1 MTLERPAVID
11 IGSNSVRLVIY
22 EDFSSAMG
30 VFYNEKFSCKLG
42 RFTDNG
48 YLTEKAKIK
57 TIQAVQR
64 FSKICEAN
72 NVTIIKAIATAAM
85 RDAKDGKDFSIEL
98 SKKTGLNIEVI
109 SGSDEAYYSARGV
122 GYKMPNAIGCMGDLG
137 GGSLELSILNQG
149 VVSDNRISVPLGV
162 LRLQNDVGDA
172 FHHKDYAHHIDTV
185 LSDIAFDIDDDVHH
199 NFYCVGGSWRALIS
213 FYIQAHHIELAILQ
227 GFTVSSEKLCLF
239 IKDILSNEINI
250 IDYNLPQ
257 MSKRRLSAIPT
268 AGLLLLKLIEKFK
281 FDTVIVSVAGLREGV
296 LMDILPSG
304 GPYESSALAFAASE
318 ASMRSRNPLLYPY
331 FIIHVTQILPDLS
344 PRFFLL
350 AKIITYLSD
359 IAYRRHVDFRAE
371 YVFDFVLFSNLDDL
385 THSERIV
392 VAIAVAWRYNPDF
405 QIPERFSSYIKH
417 ETHSMNWGRA
427 VALILRYLYSITGIS
442 HLVASDLKFIRHQY
456 TLEQIS
462 AIGNTNSGNINV
474 LLPEGE
480 TSYKRFQA
488 LIKHLFD

>member
-1 MTLERPAVID
+1 MILERPAVID

-64 FSKICEAN
+64 FSKICQAN
-72 NVTIIKAIATAAM
+72 HVTLIKAIATAAM
-85 RDAKDGKDFSIEL
+85 RDAKDGKDFAIEL
-98 SKKTGLNIEVI
+98 SEKTGLHIDVI
-109 SGSDEAYYSARGV
+109 SGSDEAYYSAMGV

-137 GGSLELSILNQG
+137 GGSLELSVLNHG

-172 FHHKDYAHHIDTV
+172 FHHKNYAHHIDTI
-185 LSDIAFDIDDDVHH
+185 LSDIAFDVNNNVHQ
-199 NFYCVGGSWRALIS
+199 NFYCVGGSWRALMS
-213 FYIQAHHIELAILQ
+213 FYMQVHHIELGILQ
-227 GFTVSSEKLCLF
+227 GFAVSAEKICLF
-239 IKDILSNEINI
+239 IKDILNNDINI
-250 IDYNLPQ
+250 IDYNVPHI
-257 MSKRRLSAIPT
+257 SKRRLSAIPT

-281 FDTVIVSVAGLREGV
+281 FDTIIVSVAGLREGA
-296 LMDILPSG
+296 LMDMLPSRC
-304 GPYESSALAFAASE
+304 PYESSALAFAASE
-318 ASMRSRNPLLYPY
+318 ANMRSRNPLLYSY
-331 FIIHVTQILPDLS
+331 FINHVTQILPDLS
-344 PRFFLL
+344 PRFVLL

-385 THSERIV
+385 THSERII

-405 QIPERFSSYIKH
+405 KIPERFSSYINNEK
-417 ETHSMNWGRA
+417 HSMNWGRA

-442 HLVASDLKFIRHQY
+442 HLAAADLKFIRQKL

-462 AIGNTNSGNINV
+462 ATDNTNVS
-474 LLPEGE
+474 LPEGE
-480 TSYKRFQA
+480 TSQKRFQA